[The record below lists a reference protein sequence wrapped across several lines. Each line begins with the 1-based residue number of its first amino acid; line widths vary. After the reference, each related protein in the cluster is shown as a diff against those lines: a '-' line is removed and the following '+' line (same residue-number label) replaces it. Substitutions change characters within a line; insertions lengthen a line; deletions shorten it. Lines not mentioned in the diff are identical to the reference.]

1 MLCVRAHLAVRWRAR
16 VYSLPVLRRGTEPPA
31 GWIGVPVCVS
41 IIGGSRATA
50 PGGPPRRIIGGA
62 RQALGLGNF
71 DGAQLLCNRRRRN
84 RVGDQVQLVRG
95 RACPEPG
102 TVPNVDE

>member
-1 MLCVRAHLAVRWRAR
+1 MLCVRAHVAVRWRAR
-16 VYSLPVLRRGTEPPA
+16 VYPLPVLRRRTEPPA
-31 GWIGVPVCVS
+31 GWPLLQGDPL
-41 IIGGSRATA
+41 
-50 PGGPPRRIIGGA
+50 RIIGGA

-95 RACPEPG
+95 RACPEPE
-102 TVPNVDE
+102 TVPSVEE